1 MLFQKEIAQQKAVN
15 EAILETQETTLNNL
29 AQELHD
35 DAGQQLTYLNFQLEN
50 FKLMN
55 NTITEKIIPISESV
69 TNLATTIRDLSHALN
84 NQKIK
89 DLSFI
94 ESIQNEFN
102 RLNKLNIINCCLEVS
117 EDFNYT
123 FEENE
128 KIILFRIFQEITNN
142 MLKHSNAKTFTA
154 TISNN
159 SIVFKDDGIG
169 FSLENSNL
177 STSNGIENIK
187 SRADLINFSCKI
199 DSEISKGTTIKIE
212 KL

>member
-15 EAILETQETTLNNL
+15 QAILETQETTLNNL

-35 DAGQQLTYLNFQLEN
+35 DTGQQLTYINFQLEN
-50 FKLMN
+50 LKLTN
-55 NTITEKIIPISESV
+55 NNFVEKITPISESV
-69 TNLATTIRDLSHALN
+69 NQLATTIRDLSHSISH
-84 NQKIK
+84 QKII

-94 ESIQNEFN
+94 ESVQNEFD
-102 RLNKLNIINCCLEVS
+102 RLNKLNVVS
-117 EDFNYT
+117 CTIDVSVNFNDI
-123 FEENE
+123 FSENE

-177 STSNGIENIK
+177 STSNGIKNIK
-187 SRADLINFSCKI
+187 SRAALINFSCKI
-199 DSEISKGTTIKIE
+199 DSEINKGTTIKIA